1 MKQQNYTRYY
11 RVFKNDT
18 IITEFSAN
26 DFQPLKL
33 KASGGKWIIANTGEI
48 LGAIADIPYVLP
60 PLGVLYYG
68 YKTHAKAMEGAK
80 AGALYYIN
88 SLIAM
93 GEAGAQTLLQYRM
106 DHYEDLNINLVETNI
121 YEVENNLPDALDQ
134 HLLSFGGILVS
145 LPIKQKA
152 SDN

>member
-18 IITEFSAN
+18 VITEFSAN

-33 KASGGKWIIANTGEI
+33 KASGRNWTIGNTGEI
-48 LGAIADIPYVLP
+48 LGAIADIHYVLP

-68 YKTHAKAMEGAK
+68 YKTHAEAMEGAK
-80 AGALYYIN
+80 AGALFYIN

-93 GEAGAQTLLQYRM
+93 GEAGEQTLIQYRM
-106 DHYEDLNINLVETNI
+106 DHYEDLNINLVEANI
-121 YEVENNLPDALDQ
+121 YEVENNLPGAVDQ
-134 HLLSFGGILVS
+134 HLL
-145 LPIKQKA
+145 
-152 SDN
+152 

>member
-18 IITEFSAN
+18 VITEFSAN
-26 DFQPLKL
+26 DFQSLKL
-33 KASGGKWIIANTGEI
+33 KASGRNWIIGNTGEI

-68 YKTHAKAMEGAK
+68 YKTQAEAMEGAK
-80 AGALYYIN
+80 AGALCYIN

-93 GEAGAQTLLQYRM
+93 GEAGEQTLIQYRM
-106 DHYEDLNINLVETNI
+106 DHYEDLNINLVEANI
-121 YEVENNLPDALDQ
+121 YEVENNLPGAVDQ
-134 HLLSFGGILVS
+134 HLL
-145 LPIKQKA
+145 
-152 SDN
+152 